1 MSVNITTTTTTT
13 TTYNIDQENLLPRA
27 LTDGQ
32 LDPESSDILLKE
44 GDDATSDMVN
54 NLPIPDNFKGAILS
68 LMGLAGGR
76 NPSSA
81 SAANTIRNFQQEN
94 NTGLLSAKQMSD
106 IADTGYYQ
114 DKNGNL
120 KPVSAD
126 VQAAAQAL
134 MANGGA
140 LFKQLESANTGKQ
153 DGLLGPKDFPAAR
166 RQGILSDDSGT
177 NRTTPRNGLAD
188 DFLLQAVMRGLLS
201 NGQSG
206 YDAGKTMD
214 SFMKDNK
221 IDLLSAN
228 DVRDMAQ
235 TGYYK
240 DKDGNLKPLPENVRE
255 AAEELMENG
264 GELFKKLE
272 SANTGV
278 QDGLLGQKDF
288 DAVVKNGS
296 LDGFNNTRS
305 AGSWNAPTSVAS
317 NNVLPSAYS
326 AGSTMDHFLKDNNID
341 LLSANDV
348 KNIAETGYYQ
358 DKDGKLKA
366 VPPEV
371 QQAAQALMANGG
383 QLFKELE
390 SANTGKQD
398 GLLGQLDF
406 AAAVK
411 NRSLDSQNATPAIAT
426 PNIVLPSAYSAG
438 NTMDHFLKDNK
449 IDLLSANDVKNIA
462 ETGYY
467 QDKDGKLKAVPP
479 EVQQAAQA
487 LMANGG
493 QLFKELESA
502 NTGKQDGLLGQL
514 DFAAAVKN
522 GSLDSQNTMPT
533 IATPTNVLPSP
544 YSAGNTMDHFLK
556 DNKIDLLSAND
567 VKNIAETGYY
577 QDKDGKLKAVPPEVQ
592 QAAQALMANGGQLFK
607 ELESAN
613 TGKQDGLLGQL
624 DFAAAVKNH
633 SLDNNTS
640 TLPTGSP
647 TIVAD
652 NTVLPS
658 AYSAG
663 NTMDHFLKD
672 NKIDLLS
679 ANDVKNIAETGY
691 YQDKDGKLK
700 AVPPEVQQAAQALM
714 ANGGQLFKELESANT
729 GKQDGL
735 LGQLDFA
742 AAVKNGSLSGNANM
756 PTISQPNTVLPSAYS
771 AGNTMDHFLKDN
783 KIDLLSAND
792 VKNIAET
799 GYYQDKDGKLKAVP
813 PEVQQAAQAL
823 MANGGQLFKE
833 LESANTGKQDGLL
846 GQLDFAAAVKNGSL
860 SDNTTMPTISQ
871 SNTVLPSAYSAGNT
885 MDRFLKDNN
894 IDLLSANDVKNIAE
908 TGYYQDKDGKLKA
921 VPPEVQQAAQA
932 LMANGGQLFKELES
946 ANTGKQDGLLGQL
959 DFAAAVK
966 AGQFSAG

>member
-13 TTYNIDQENLLPRA
+13 TTYNIDQENFLPGA
-27 LTDGQ
+27 LSGGKFN
-32 LDPESSDILLKE
+32 PESSDILLKE
-44 GDDATSDMVN
+44 GDDSTSNMVN
-54 NLPIPDNFKGAILS
+54 NLPISDNLKGAILS
-68 LMGLAGGR
+68 LMGMGGGR
-76 NPSSA
+76 TPSSA

-114 DKNGNL
+114 DKSGNL

-153 DGLLGPKDFPAAR
+153 DGLLGPKDFPAAQ
-166 RQGILSDDSGT
+166 RQGILSGDSGA
-177 NRTTPRNGLAD
+177 NRATPGNGLAGD
-188 DFLLQAVMRGLLS
+188 YLMQAVMQGLLA
-201 NGQSG
+201 NGQSEFE
-206 YDAGKTMD
+206 AGKTID

-221 IDLLSAN
+221 INLLSAD

-240 DKDGNLKPLPENVRE
+240 DKDGSLKPLPENVRE

-272 SANTGV
+272 SANTGK
-278 QDGLLGQKDF
+278 QDGLLGHKDF
-288 DAVVKNGS
+288 GAAVKNGS
-296 LDGFNNTRS
+296 LDGISHTDS
-305 AGSWNAPTSVAS
+305 TNAWTSPTSVAS
-317 NNVLPSAYS
+317 NN
-326 AGSTMDHFLKDNNID
+326 
-341 LLSANDV
+341 
-348 KNIAETGYYQ
+348 
-358 DKDGKLKA
+358 
-366 VPPEV
+366 
-371 QQAAQALMANGG
+371 
-383 QLFKELE
+383 
-390 SANTGKQD
+390 
-398 GLLGQLDF
+398 
-406 AAAVK
+406 
-411 NRSLDSQNATPAIAT
+411 
-426 PNIVLPSAYSAG
+426 VLPSAYSAG

-493 QLFKELESA
+493 QLFKQLESA
-502 NTGKQDGLLGQL
+502 NTGKQDGLLGQK

-522 GSLDSQNTMPT
+522 GSLDSTSNTPT
-533 IATPTNVLPSP
+533 IATSNNVLPSA

-577 QDKDGKLKAVPPEVQ
+577 QDKDGKLKPVPPEVQ
-592 QAAQALMANGGQLFK
+592 QAAQALMANSGQLFK
-607 ELESAN
+607 QLESAN
-613 TGKQDGLLGQL
+613 TGKQDGLLGQK
-624 DFAAAVKNH
+624 DFAAAVKNG
-633 SLDNNTS
+633 SLDSTSNT
-640 TLPTGSP
+640 P
-647 TIVAD
+647 TIATS
-652 NTVLPS
+652 NNVLPS

-714 ANGGQLFKELESANT
+714 ANGGQLFKQLESANT

-735 LGQLDFA
+735 LGQKDFAAAVKNHSLDNTASTLPASSSTIVTTNNNVLPSAYSAGNTMDHFLKDNKIDLLSANDVKNIAETGYYQDKDGKLKAVSPEVQQAAQALMANGGQLFKQLESANTGKQDGLLGQKDFA
-742 AAVKNGSLSGNANM
+742 AAVKNGSLDSTSST
-756 PTISQPNTVLPSAYS
+756 PTIATSNNVLPSAYS

-823 MANGGQLFKE
+823 MANGGQLFKQ

-846 GQLDFAAAVKNGSL
+846 GQKDFAAAVKNGSL
-860 SDNTTMPTISQ
+860 DSTSSTPTIAT
-871 SNTVLPSAYSAGNT
+871 SNNVLPSAYSAGNT
-885 MDRFLKDNN
+885 MDHFLKDNN
-894 IDLLSANDVKNIAE
+894 IHLLSANSVKNIAD
-908 TGYYQDKDGKLKA
+908 TGYFQDKDGKLKA

-946 ANTGKQDGLLGQL
+946 ANTGKQDGLLGQK

-966 AGQFSAG
+966 DNQLAA

>member
-13 TTYNIDQENLLPRA
+13 TTYNIDQENFLPGA
-27 LTDGQ
+27 LPDGQ
-32 LDPESSDILLKE
+32 FDPESSDILLKE
-44 GDDATSDMVN
+44 GDGSTSNLVN
-54 NLPIPDNFKGAILS
+54 NLPISDNLKGAILS
-68 LMGLAGGR
+68 LMGLGGGR
-76 NPSSA
+76 MPSSL

-140 LFKQLESANTGKQ
+140 LFKQLEAANTGKQ
-153 DGLLGPKDFPAAR
+153 DGLLGPKDFPAAMR
-166 RQGILSDDSGT
+166 RGILSGDSGAD
-177 NRTTPRNGLAD
+177 RTVPGNGLAGD
-188 DFLLQAVMRGLLS
+188 YLLQAVMQGLLS

-206 YDAGKTMD
+206 YEAGKTID

-221 IDLLSAN
+221 IDLLSAD
-228 DVRDMAQ
+228 DVRDMAK

-240 DKDGNLKPLPENVRE
+240 DKDGSLKPIPENVRE

-272 SANTGV
+272 AANTGV

-288 DAVVKNGS
+288 AAAIKNGS
-296 LDGFNNTRS
+296 LDGHNDMSS
-305 AGSWNAPTSVAS
+305 ASAWNFPVSVAS

-326 AGSTMDHFLKDNNID
+326 AGNTMDHFLKDNKID

-358 DKDGKLKA
+358 DQNGKLKA

-390 SANTGKQD
+390 AANTGKQD

-411 NRSLDSQNATPAIAT
+411 NGSLDSNTTMPTIAL

-467 QDKDGKLKAVPP
+467 QDQDGKLKAVPP

-493 QLFKELESA
+493 QLFKELEAA

-522 GSLDSQNTMPT
+522 GSLDSSTTMPI
-533 IATPTNVLPSP
+533 IALPNNALPSP

-577 QDKDGKLKAVPPEVQ
+577 QDQNGKLKAVPPEVQ

-607 ELESAN
+607 ELEAAN

-624 DFAAAVKNH
+624 DFAAAVKNR
-633 SLDNNTS
+633 SLDSS
-640 TLPTGSP
+640 TTMP
-647 TIVAD
+647 TIALP
-652 NTVLPS
+652 NIVLPS

-691 YQDKDGKLK
+691 YQDQDGKLK

-714 ANGGQLFKELESANT
+714 ANGGQLFKELEAANT

-742 AAVKNGSLSGNANM
+742 AAVKNRSLDSSTTM
-756 PTISQPNTVLPSAYS
+756 PTIALPNNVLPSAYS

-799 GYYQDKDGKLKAVP
+799 GYYQDQDGKLKAVP

-833 LESANTGKQDGLL
+833 LEAANTGKQDGLL

-860 SDNTTMPTISQ
+860 DSSSTMPTIALP
-871 SNTVLPSAYSAGNT
+871 NNVLPSASSAGNT
-885 MDRFLKDNN
+885 MDHFLKDNK

-908 TGYYQDKDGKLKA
+908 TGYYQDQDGKLKA

-932 LMANGGQLFKELES
+932 LMANGGQLFKELEA